1 MSKRVNDAVDL
12 RMPSV
17 GGDKNLQAA
26 FALGDDAE
34 APGPV
39 SRLLR
44 VQVMISN

>member
-12 RMPSV
+12 RMPGV

-34 APGPV
+34 ASGPV
-39 SRLLR
+39 ARLLR